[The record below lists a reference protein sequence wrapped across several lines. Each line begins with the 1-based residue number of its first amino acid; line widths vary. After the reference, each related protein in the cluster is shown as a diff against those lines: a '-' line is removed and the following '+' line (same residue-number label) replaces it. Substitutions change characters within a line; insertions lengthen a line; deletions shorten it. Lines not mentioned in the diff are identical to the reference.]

1 MKKPPKYYIMIENP
15 LRIVML
21 TPTLTFQALSQTYL
35 PTLKDDLFHII
46 TTADLPKILDE
57 ACRYSIDAGGK
68 RLRPLLVM
76 AGFLAVGGVGDI
88 DMARRSAVAVELL
101 HSYSLIHDDLPCMDD
116 DELRRGKPTCH
127 IVFGEG
133 VALLAGDALQ
143 SLAFES
149 LTMDTPAF
157 SPADLQLSGQLSQIF
172 ASRARRM
179 VAGQMKDVLGENQT
193 LNQNELESIHKDK
206 TGALIEASLLMGAVC
221 GKATT
226 ETLTTI
232 KDYAKTLGLAFQ
244 VQDDILDVTAD
255 TATLGKPAGSD
266 EKLAKSTYVKLLGLD
281 GAKTYNAELFATA
294 KEQATTLPNPA
305 ILLEIVNWVQNRHH

>member
-1 MKKPPKYYIMIENP
+1 
-15 LRIVML
+15 ML
-21 TPTLTFQALSQTYL
+21 TPTLSFQALSQTYL
-35 PTLKDDLFHII
+35 PTLKDDLSCVI
-46 TTADLPKILDE
+46 TTASLPKILDE

-101 HSYSLIHDDLPCMDD
+101 HGYSLIHDDLPCMDD

-133 VALLAGDALQ
+133 VALLAGDVLQ

-157 SPADLQLSGQLSQIF
+157 SPANLHLGGRLSQLF
-172 ASRARRM
+172 ATRARRM

-193 LNQNELESIHKDK
+193 LTQAELQSIHKDK

-221 GKATT
+221 GGASDDD
-226 ETLTTI
+226 LSAI
-232 KDYAKTLGLAFQ
+232 NAYAQTLGLAFQ

-281 GAKTYNAELFATA
+281 GANTYNDQLFATA
-294 KEQATTLPNPA
+294 KQQAIPLPNPA